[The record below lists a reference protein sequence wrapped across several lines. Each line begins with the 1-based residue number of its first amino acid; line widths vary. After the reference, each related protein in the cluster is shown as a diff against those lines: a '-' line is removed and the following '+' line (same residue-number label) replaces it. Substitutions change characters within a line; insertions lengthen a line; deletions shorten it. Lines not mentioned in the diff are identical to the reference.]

1 MKTPC
6 DACPFLNENKDMLTH
21 SRRRGISDSI
31 HHDGDFPCHKTV
43 DYTGEGK
50 GVVRI
55 DSKRCTGAAIYLEHT
70 AKGGLRANMMFRLAL
85 MIKEFSMGDL
95 DISADVPR
103 SVEAF
108 ISD

>member
-6 DACPFLNENKDMLTH
+6 DACPFLNENKDILTH
-21 SRRRGISDSI
+21 NKRQEISDSI

-43 DYTGEGK
+43 DYTGEE
-50 GVVRI
+50 GVVRR

-70 AKGGLRANMMFRLAL
+70 AKGGLRANTMFRLAL
-85 MIKEFSMGDL
+85 MTKEFSRGDL

-103 SVEAF
+103 SVEEF